1 MFIVMKT
8 GTFNIDLEFRQILEL
23 VKQLPGEEKLRLSRE
38 LEKEI
43 IDTKLTALLKAF
55 RTDEVDQKS
64 IDAEVE
70 TVRAQLYAGSKEK

>member
-1 MFIVMKT
+1 MKT

-23 VKQLPGEEKLRLSRE
+23 VKQLPGDEKLKLSRE

-43 IDTKLTALLKAF
+43 VSSKLTALLKAF
-55 RTDEVDQKS
+55 KTDEVDQNT

-70 TVRAQLYAGSKEK
+70 TVRAQLYARSKEK